1 MGFQVHFYLAG
12 NLPYQL
18 ALDEFLAQIIT
29 SLGGPAGAPNSLHV
43 TVVVTALHCYSLG
56 CAPWALRYGPHF
68 PIFGS

>member
-29 SLGGPAGAPNSLHV
+29 SLGVLQEHQILS
-43 TVVVTALHCYSLG
+43 T
-56 CAPWALRYGPHF
+56 
-68 PIFGS
+68 